1 MITIVT
7 YNDLSAFL
15 MQLKILV
22 NFVQILSLTL
32 WTKVNWNCEKCDEH
46 SSLTIYTVDALNV
59 VNLNFEI
66 FHFGELLCVQ
76 S

>member
-1 MITIVT
+1 
-7 YNDLSAFL
+7 

-32 WTKVNWNCEKCDEH
+32 WTKVNWNCEKSDEH
-46 SSLTIYTVDALNV
+46 SNSSLTIYTVDALNV

-76 S
+76 SW